1 MSEKEKDSK
10 EKDSKEKDS
19 KEKESKDKE
28 SKEKDNKEKTK
39 TEKDK
44 EKKITKPR
52 LSTGATA
59 VSTEQSP
66 KSDSNATSSS
76 NQPSTPK
83 QRGRKPSTV
92 KTPTESPS
100 SSKTTPEAQR
110 PSNVTSNS
118 PGRLPLPGL
127 VPLPTAPA
135 QSSSS
140 ISTTDVKNTVPLP
153 ASVLVPEM
161 LPKTVAS
168 QLQELPQPSTSV
180 LVPEIA
186 KQMDVDMPAAPKQ
199 TSATPKQASTAPK
212 QASTA
217 PKQTSTAPKQTSA
230 APKQTSTAPKQTSAA
245 PKQTSKQAAAGNTAK
260 KRPAAKASDEPKRK
274 VGRPPIKK
282 KPDTPSGGRKNSAQ
296 ASSSNSVT
304 SPLNT
309 AFPSTFPQESQ
320 GTSTSMPAFATFPT
334 QNMFTAHNQGASVPQ
349 NGPRT
354 PSPNA
359 YVIPQPR
366 NRGLL
371 ENGHVQRPNNVSQGP
386 L

>member
-1 MSEKEKDSK
+1 MPEKEKDSKEKDSK

-19 KEKESKDKE
+19 KEKESK
-28 SKEKDNKEKTK
+28 EKTK
-39 TEKDK
+39 AEKDK
-44 EKKITKPR
+44 EKKTPKPR
-52 LSTGATA
+52 LSTGAAA
-59 VSTEQSP
+59 VPSEQSP
-66 KSDSNATSSS
+66 KSDSSVSGS
-76 NQPSTPK
+76 LILPSTPK

-100 SSKTTPEAQR
+100 SSKTTPETQKP
-110 PSNVTSNS
+110 PSIPGNS
-118 PGRLPLPGL
+118 PGRSPLPGL
-127 VPLPTAPA
+127 VPLLAAPVP
-135 QSSSS
+135 SSSS
-140 ISTTDVKNTVPLP
+140 FLTGAVKDPLP
-153 ASVLVPEM
+153 MTAGVLVPEM

-186 KQMDVDMPAAPKQ
+186 KQMDVDMPP
-199 TSATPKQASTAPK
+199 TTTVPKQASK
-212 QASTA
+212 QATA
-217 PKQTSTAPKQTSA
+217 GTKQATASNKQATTSNKQATVGNKQATAGNKQA
-230 APKQTSTAPKQTSAA
+230 TAG
-245 PKQTSKQAAAGNTAK
+245 SKQATAGVKQATVGNTAK
-260 KRPAAKASDEPKRK
+260 KRAAPKASDEPKRK

-282 KPDTPSGGRKNSAQ
+282 KPDTPSGSRKTSAQ
-296 ASSSNSVT
+296 ASPSNTVT

-309 AFPSTFPQESQ
+309 AFSSTFPQDSQ
-320 GTSTSMPAFATFPT
+320 GTPTSMPAFATFSS
-334 QNMFTAHNQGASVPQ
+334 QNMFTGNNQGSSVPQ

-359 YVIPQPR
+359 YMIPQPR